1 MPRSPRSTAG
11 IGVGVACVAAA
22 LLFALWN
29 GAGRAPAPP
38 PEAPPPAPSVTA
50 SVPPAPPAAQPL
62 VEPPAEDAT
71 PVVISEP
78 AAPGEAV
85 GQRRPRF
92 RVDDLRDEMMASN
105 PDLAQFRT
113 LQRKVL
119 LKPEEREQLRGI
131 YKDRA
136 RIEVARRDLLAE
148 SEQTY
153 SDDNQFRRMYRVE
166 YLGMALEWK
175 DNPERAHLLDTVES
189 LVMARNIRST
199 QDLDVRRSLSGDK
212 VEMMMIL
219 LHNDRARAEQLLAQS
234 RGTPYEPLLE
244 YARVRFD
251 ALWALARQQQTS
263 NP

>member
-11 IGVGVACVAAA
+11 IGLGAACVAAA

-29 GAGRAPAPP
+29 GAARTPAPS
-38 PEAPPPAPSVTA
+38 PEAPPPPPPVTVSAPSA
-50 SVPPAPPAAQPL
+50 SPAVRPL
-62 VEPPAEDAT
+62 VEMPTEEAT

-78 AAPGEAV
+78 AAPGES
-85 GQRRPRF
+85 GQRRPRL
-92 RVDDLRDEMMASN
+92 RVDDLRDEMMAGN

-119 LKPEEREQLRGI
+119 LKPEERELLRGI
-131 YKDRA
+131 YKDREQ
-136 RIEVARRDLLAE
+136 IEVARRDLLAE

-189 LVMARNIRST
+189 LVMARNIRAT
-199 QDLDVRRSLSGDK
+199 QDPEVRRSLSGDK